1 MPISCISV
9 PRIASLGGL
18 FSWHG
23 SVFGFGRAVLGYYI
37 CGDCNRATDQSKAYS
52 FLKEIDPF
60 HLTFGALNGAS
71 SFVFRDVPTAAD
83 PSHPGVIIASREDE
97 WLDSSTKQQPML
109 QLSLDCVQK
118 ENYATTLVAHAGSG
132 YWNNRTDERY
142 MGPGLGSD
150 GMHRFGMFQEPLVN
164 TNGNWNINQA
174 HGFYPHLATGQYPP
188 TRFRSILWMGVVMAN
203 MQNQLVF
210 MFGNDPPSYGP
221 WQITESMAAW
231 SAEME
236 ELMPSLYA
244 PFGQR
249 NAVVAIVTDAAQ
261 VEQTPL
267 ALMSDVRAR
276 AWQENPNCVHVVAVN
291 VNTSFTARP
300 TITLH
305 GAVDELKVKAGHAA
319 RLFDACYEVPL
330 VQSVDGSL
338 NFADFVA
345 PDSTNIYR
353 LGSNCT
359 DTMAWKSSFH

>member
-1 MPISCISV
+1 M
-9 PRIASLGGL
+9 
-18 FSWHG
+18 
-23 SVFGFGRAVLGYYI
+23 GYYI

-97 WLDSSTKQQPML
+97 WLDSSTEQQPML

-132 YWNNRTDERY
+132 YWNNRTDESY

-249 NAVVAIVTDAAQ
+249 NAVAAIVTDAAHI
-261 VEQTPL
+261 EQIAPL

-276 AWQENPNCVHVVAVN
+276 AWQENSNCVHVVVVN
-291 VNTSFTARP
+291 ANTSFTARP

-305 GAVDELKVKAGHAA
+305 GAVDELKVKVGHAA

-345 PDSTNIYR
+345 PESTNVYR

-359 DTMAWKSSFH
+359 DTTAWRSSFRNY